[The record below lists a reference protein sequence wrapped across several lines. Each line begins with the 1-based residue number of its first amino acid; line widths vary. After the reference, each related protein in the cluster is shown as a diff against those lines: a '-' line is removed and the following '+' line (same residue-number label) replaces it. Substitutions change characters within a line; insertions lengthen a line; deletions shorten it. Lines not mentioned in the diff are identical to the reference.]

1 MRTVRALG
9 CLTAII
15 LTAISCGYS
24 GSNFQKDIMSFCID
38 EKITDGEF
46 TALLNRINTDGQ
58 PSGFTFVDSGTTVTI
73 ANEQDLISYLN
84 GKGIYGPTSNLA
96 AQSSVEFNELTILM
110 DSSASMKGYSAPN
123 GNRDF
128 TAAIVSIFSAVAPE
142 VDIESAYVGASS
154 KDEISISK
162 VEKGQYQAQITNGK
176 VVIGAG
182 SQLDKILGYIADEND
197 EDEVTCLVTDGIY
210 LSACNKFYWQLLR
223 LSKQGSQTL
232 RHRTPIFSHSRWR
245 GIKSPEI

>member
-110 DSSASMKGYSAPN
+110 G
-123 GNRDF
+123 
-128 TAAIVSIFSAVAPE
+128 
-142 VDIESAYVGASS
+142 
-154 KDEISISK
+154 
-162 VEKGQYQAQITNGK
+162 
-176 VVIGAG
+176 
-182 SQLDKILGYIADEND
+182 
-197 EDEVTCLVTDGIY
+197 
-210 LSACNKFYWQLLR
+210 
-223 LSKQGSQTL
+223 
-232 RHRTPIFSHSRWR
+232 
-245 GIKSPEI
+245 